1 MTTPTTSTTRPV
13 HGQPDFKPAATD
25 AEIADLAQES
35 GCPPQPDPASAGW
48 DVSYGCRLNYG
59 HSPDGPLV
67 VNIQLGPDYDGTGV
81 IRRTITPAQ
90 LVEHAQ
96 HLLRVARDEILAD
109 RRMIAAPAEC
119 DIDTAISFCDAT
131 IRHLKIAGKAENLE
145 VTP

>member
-1 MTTPTTSTTRPV
+1 MTTPPATVRPV
-13 HGQPDFKPAATD
+13 CGQPDFKPAATD

-67 VNIQLGPDYDGTGV
+67 VNIQLGPDYDGSGV
-81 IRRTITPAQ
+81 IRRTVTPEQ
-90 LVEHAQ
+90 LIEHAQ
-96 HLLRVARDEILAD
+96 HLLRVVRDEINAD
-109 RRMIAAPAEC
+109 TRMIAAPALC
-119 DIDTAISFCDAT
+119 DIDTAISYCQTTAQ
-131 IRHLKIAGKAENLE
+131 RLGAAEKLE